1 MEILYAVILWIY
13 YVQGER
19 NQQHEPVR
27 TYSRECLM
35 RWDNPSMGDLYLDPL
50 VTEDI
55 LAEIFRHRSPG
66 NYRKNVCKERKRG
79 RSGGVRL
86 RLKCQRLH
94 RIPLP
99 SIRLANVQSLRN
111 KTDEL
116 QANSNYLHE
125 YRNAC
130 IMAFSETWLSSRDSD
145 ADLSISGFGAPVRL
159 DRDAESTG
167 KSQGGGVC
175 IYINQRW
182 CSNITVRE
190 SICTA
195 DIELLSISVRPFYL
209 PREFP
214 QIFVTVVYIHPK
226 ANTQTAADT
235 IHKVIQRLQSLS
247 PDAPCLLMGDFNN
260 CKLYPLSMRHMPN

>member
-1 MEILYAVILWIY
+1 MEILYAVILWTLWIY
-13 YVQGER
+13 YVQGVR
-19 NQQHEPVR
+19 NQQYEPVR

-55 LAEIFRHRSPG
+55 LAEISRHRSPG
-66 NYRKNVCKERKRG
+66 NDRENVCKERKRG
-79 RSGGVRL
+79 RRGGVRL
-86 RLKCQRLH
+86 RLKRQRLR

-99 SIRLANVQSLRN
+99 SIILANVQSLRN

-175 IYINQRW
+175 VYINQRW

-235 IHKVIQRLQSLS
+235 ADKFTFPGCPVS
-247 PDAPCLLMGDFNN
+247 PYGRF
-260 CKLYPLSMRHMPN
+260 